1 MPPAQMNVH
10 SFGSARKIQTITECP
25 PLLFFQKGRW
35 TFWTTCNFNHFFLTH
50 CKYEK
55 HEHYCTK
62 STFYTLLCLFT
73 WETFSAHDTN
83 SSIQIQYWNQRWDYT
98 DLPNLYFLS
107 WVKNWIEQNDG
118 MVTWYN
124 IRNKVH
130 VVLDLTD
137 WAILTNNLRH
147 NKEICM

>member
-25 PLLFFQKGRW
+25 PLIFVQKGRW

-83 SSIQIQYWNQRWDYT
+83 SSIRIQYWNQDEIIQICQIFIFSLELR
-98 DLPNLYFLS
+98 
-107 WVKNWIEQNDG
+107 IESSKW
-118 MVTWYN
+118 WYG
-124 IRNKVH
+124 
-130 VVLDLTD
+130 DLTM
-137 WAILTNNLRH
+137 IQYS
-147 NKEICM
+147 